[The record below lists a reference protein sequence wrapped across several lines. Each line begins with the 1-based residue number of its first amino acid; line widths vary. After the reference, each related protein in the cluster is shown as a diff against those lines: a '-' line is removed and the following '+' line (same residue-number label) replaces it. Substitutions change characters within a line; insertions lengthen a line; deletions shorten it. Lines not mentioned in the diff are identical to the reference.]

1 MSCSKANIQSA
12 NPPSHPE
19 PDISA
24 IPKLHKSKE
33 YAEEEPRKQHDE
45 SGLKKHSLRLR
56 NLPDGIKGEYGLRET
71 NSITL
76 EPPCSDG
83 RSAAEEN
90 TAVVDSIKKL
100 AWWACTQAAIVAE
113 AIAWT

>member
-1 MSCSKANIQSA
+1 MSCRKANIQSA

-33 YAEEEPRKQHDE
+33 YAEKEPTKQHDQ
-45 SGLKKHSLRLR
+45 SSLKKHSLRLR
-56 NLPDGIKGEYGLRET
+56 DLPDGIKGEYDLWET
-71 NSITL
+71 NSRVL
-76 EPPCSDG
+76 EPACSNG
-83 RSAAEEN
+83 RSTAENN
-90 TAVVDSIKKL
+90 TAVAGSIEKL
-100 AWWACTQAAIVAE
+100 PWWACTEAAIVAE